1 MIGDFVKIP
10 LTTCV
15 NKCTVNSDSVCINYI
30 RCQNVTIRRK
40 NKKKELREKIMD
52 GEKELLLEAGYIL
65 VSDGIHMDNEGG
77 SSVSETCRE
86 LRAQKQVLEVLE

>member
-40 NKKKELREKIMD
+40 NKEKELREKILD
-52 GEKELLLEAGYIL
+52 GEKELLLEARYIPYQIEFVWMRKVVAVCLKL
-65 VSDGIHMDNEGG
+65 VG
-77 SSVSETCRE
+77 S
-86 LRAQKQVLEVLE
+86 LEDKSPSWML